1 MLSNVECKKLMSKL
15 MRGKNVK
22 IVKGGGGEKE
32 KLVAQRLASESLN
45 VAYPSSSLTDHK
57 VLLLTRGKNV

>member
-22 IVKGGGGEKE
+22 IVKGGGEKE